1 MMALLFKE
9 ILHRKIN
16 FLFSMLAVVAAV
28 AFLVAFFTTSQASKR
43 ETIRLTR
50 DMGFNLRIIPKETN
64 MDDFWNTGF
73 SETTMPEDYV
83 LRFNAFKNFS
93 YAHLT
98 ATLHERVHWRGMDVI
113 LTGISPEI
121 EPSGKKKSP
130 MIFSIK
136 PGTIYLGY
144 EIARAFDLQNGDV
157 VDLFDNKF
165 TIARTLAESGS
176 DDDIRIFAPLA
187 RVQEILGKKGEINEI
202 KALNCLC
209 LMDGQTDPLGV
220 LRQQLTQVL
229 PEGKVILNRT
239 IAVAREKQ
247 RQMMENYVAMLLPLI
262 IILSAAWVGLLAWIN
277 VRERRQEIGVLRAL
291 GYSAGKI
298 AALFLGKA
306 VLLGLLGALLGFAA
320 GTALSLSYGPD
331 IFKVTAKLIKPDITL
346 LLWSLIVAPL
356 FTAFSSFIPAA
367 LAVAADPAVTLRE
380 E

>member
-262 IILSAAWVGLLAWIN
+262 IIQLTPV
-277 VRERRQEIGVLRAL
+277 
-291 GYSAGKI
+291 
-298 AALFLGKA
+298 
-306 VLLGLLGALLGFAA
+306 
-320 GTALSLSYGPD
+320 
-331 IFKVTAKLIKPDITL
+331 
-346 LLWSLIVAPL
+346 
-356 FTAFSSFIPAA
+356 
-367 LAVAADPAVTLRE
+367 
-380 E
+380 

>member
-306 VLLGLLGALLGFAA
+306 VLLGLLGALLGFAV
-320 GTALSLSYGPD
+320 GTALSLFYGPD